1 MSSDRKV
8 ELLSAEHAEGLRLLS
23 MEPDVAGVAGVD
35 VGISLDAA
43 ADFIGIATKAR
54 EDGRSYVFVLVEDGE
69 VTGVCRL
76 IGVLGVPR
84 LIVGVRHAYRGQ
96 GNGAFLVRHVLENAF
111 ETLGLGLVT
120 ATGPC
125 LRLVSQYG
133 RLDGNG
139 LTRSEWVAAQGN
151 VRPS

>member
-1 MSSDRKV
+1 VTQDRKV
-8 ELLSAEHAEGLRLLS
+8 ELLSADHIEGLRLLS
-23 MEPDVAGVAGVD
+23 MEPDVAGVAGID
-35 VGISLDAA
+35 VAIPLDAA
-43 ADFIGIATKAR
+43 AEFIGIATKAR

-69 VTGVCRL
+69 VSGVCRL

-84 LIVGVRHAYRGQ
+84 LIVGVRHAYRGR
-96 GNGAFLVRHVLENAF
+96 GNGAFLVRHVLEYAF
-111 ETLGLGLVT
+111 ETLGLELVT

-139 LTRSEWVAAQGN
+139 LSRSEWMAARGKT
-151 VRPS
+151 VP